1 MSPGAVV
8 RDPSYGWV
16 MVFAVFVLSALSF
29 GALGSVSVFLKPL
42 STEFGWSRGETA
54 FGYTVISFSSA
65 LFGIL
70 WGYIADRYGSRYF
83 GFVAAVAMTAS
94 LFLLSKNQSIYQFY
108 ALYFA
113 FGAFGN
119 AMLTSPLYANVGF
132 WFQQRPGLAL
142 GITAAGG
149 AVGQGIMPLC
159 AGLAISAYGW
169 QNAYVILAISYF
181 CIAFPI
187 AFLIRESP
195 TRQQAAQQQ
204 AQTSVD
210 FPLNEKQVVA
220 WISGAIIFCCIC
232 MAVPI
237 VHLVPL
243 LTDRGHS
250 VEFAT
255 GVLMVLMFSGAF
267 GRILGGRLGDSIGAL
282 PAYMLMS
289 LGQTV
294 SVVWF
299 PHITNEWFLYG
310 LAVFFGFTYSGV
322 MSCILVCTR
331 IMVSAGFAARAMSIT
346 SFFGWIGMGLGGY
359 LGGRLFD
366 LQGSYTTSFAF
377 AMAMGLINLVIL
389 GLFALHIRSARITQ
403 IQHSM

>member
-1 MSPGAVV
+1 MSPGPVI

-108 ALYFA
+108 ALYFL

-403 IQHSM
+403 TQHSM

>member
-108 ALYFA
+108 ALYFL

-299 PHITNEWFLYG
+299 PHITNEWLLYG

-322 MSCILVCTR
+322 MSCILICTR

>member
-108 ALYFA
+108 ALYFL

-294 SVVWF
+294 S
-299 PHITNEWFLYG
+299 
-310 LAVFFGFTYSGV
+310 
-322 MSCILVCTR
+322 
-331 IMVSAGFAARAMSIT
+331 
-346 SFFGWIGMGLGGY
+346 
-359 LGGRLFD
+359 
-366 LQGSYTTSFAF
+366 
-377 AMAMGLINLVIL
+377 
-389 GLFALHIRSARITQ
+389 
-403 IQHSM
+403 

>member
-108 ALYFA
+108 ALYFL

-299 PHITNEWFLYG
+299 PHITNEWLLYG

-322 MSCILVCTR
+322 MSCILICTR

-403 IQHSM
+403 TQHSM